1 MMRLMTSLSVIMLKK
16 LGLGDYFFKNFL
28 VPMSSAVWSTPM
40 NKMRDFPAKSLVRF
54 FNNHGF
60 VGVNTQL
67 QWKTVNGGSRE
78 YRDRIMKSFKDKVH
92 VNSGVKKIQQKDNEV
107 IIQTSIGEQSFD
119 KVIVATHADEALLL
133 LGNPSLSKLTFLINF
148 PIKKTRRSCT

>member
-1 MMRLMTSLSVIMLKK
+1 
-16 LGLGDYFFKNFL
+16 
-28 VPMSSAVWSTPM
+28 MSSAVWSTPM

-92 VNSGVKKIQQKDNEV
+92 VNSGVKKIQQKENEV
-107 IIQTSIGEQSFD
+107 IVQTDNGEQSFD

-133 LGNPSLSKLTFLINF
+133 LETPSAGQINVLDKFSYQENKAVVHSDESVMPKL
-148 PIKKTRRSCT
+148 KKLVLLEFYDER